1 MAHLAAPVCDVNKR
15 FQRGLVVGKFC
26 PFHLGHTHLLDAAA
40 RACDQLI
47 IISYTKP
54 EFDGCAPPVRERWL
68 HALYPDATVLVID
81 DAALTRLPGIPR
93 TVPHND
99 ADAELH
105 REFVGWLCASV
116 LGIEVNAV
124 FTSEDYGE
132 GFAAALSV
140 YFGQHVAHVSVDKAR
155 VAVPISGTRARAH
168 LFSHRH
174 FLPPLVYASMIR
186 RVAILGAESSGKST
200 LAKAL
205 AARLE
210 TDWAPEFGRELW
222 EEKGGALE
230 FGDMLHIAQIQV
242 EREAILCRDARNWLV
257 CDTSPL
263 TTWWYSI
270 EMFGRADPQLTALA
284 ERPYD
289 KVLLCAPDCPFE
301 QDGTRRDEAHRD
313 RQHAWYLEQLT
324 QRGLEHLL
332 LCGSVEQRLAQA
344 VLYLSSAARAEP
356 NWRDQASQV
365 HHQQED

>member
-1 MAHLAAPVCDVNKR
+1 MNER

-26 PFHLGHTHLLDAAA
+26 PLHLGHTHLLDTAA
-40 RACDQLI
+40 RACEQLI

-54 EFDGCAPPVRERWL
+54 EFDSCPPPVREGWL
-68 HALYPDATVLVID
+68 RALYPHATVLVID
-81 DAALTRLPGIPR
+81 DAALARLPGIPR

-105 REFVGWLCASV
+105 REFVGWLCASI
-116 LGIEVNAV
+116 LGVDVNAV
-124 FTSEDYGE
+124 FTSEDYGD
-132 GFAAALSV
+132 GFASALSV
-140 YFGQHVAHVSVDKAR
+140 YFGQHVAHVSVDRGR

-168 LFSHRH
+168 MFAHRR
-174 FLPPLVYASMIR
+174 FLPPLVYASMVR
-186 RVAILGAESSGKST
+186 RVVILGAESSGKST

-230 FGDMLHIAQIQV
+230 FSDMLHIAQSQV
-242 EREAILCRDARNWLV
+242 EREATLCRDARDWLV

-263 TTWWYSI
+263 TTCWYST
-270 EMFGRADPQLTALA
+270 EMFGRADPRLTALA
-284 ERPYD
+284 ERPYN

-301 QDGTRRDEAHRD
+301 QDGTRRDEAHRE

-324 QRGLEHLL
+324 QRGLEHLVL
-332 LCGSVEQRLAQA
+332 RGSVEQRLAQA
-344 VLYLSSAARAEP
+344 IPYLAAAPRAEP
-356 NWRDQASQV
+356 NYRDRPSQV
-365 HHQQED
+365 HHLNDDQERTQ